1 MRSRNYVLNH
11 IAVAFCG
18 DHLHLVVWLAP
29 FRPCVF
35 GSRRVNCYHSNIQCR
50 RRAEVCHAQREMT
63 RHTVLL
69 IDDEPQFLTLMARA
83 LRQDYTVLTAEDGLE
98 GYALLC
104 QYKPDIVLLDV
115 MMPMID
121 GWTVLRKIRSNQ
133 ALKRV
138 RVIVV
143 TGIGRVF
150 CQSLA

>member
-1 MRSRNYVLNH
+1 
-11 IAVAFCG
+11 
-18 DHLHLVVWLAP
+18 
-29 FRPCVF
+29 
-35 GSRRVNCYHSNIQCR
+35 
-50 RRAEVCHAQREMT
+50 MT
-63 RHTVLL
+63 RQTVLL

-104 QYKPDIVLLDV
+104 QYKPDIVLLDI

-143 TGIGRVF
+143 TGIGREAAEHQAERLDVTTILPKPVVPS
-150 CQSLA
+150 QLLKAIREALARSAPERE

>member
-1 MRSRNYVLNH
+1 
-11 IAVAFCG
+11 
-18 DHLHLVVWLAP
+18 
-29 FRPCVF
+29 
-35 GSRRVNCYHSNIQCR
+35 
-50 RRAEVCHAQREMT
+50 MT
-63 RHTVLL
+63 RQTVLL

-83 LRQDYTVLTAEDGLE
+83 LREDYTVLTAEDGLE

-143 TGIGRVF
+143 TGIGREAAEHQAERLDVTTIL
-150 CQSLA
+150 QKPVVPSQIVKAIREALAESAPKRE